1 MGGENS
7 SVPFFFKELG
17 RTAAGE
23 YLRIGCN
30 NVTKLY
36 LEFSLPGIRQMN
48 PNDFF
53 NTGTTDGIDPEG
65 DAARQAVD
73 SLRGYAYQ
81 VLAATLAWIDI
92 DEKSRLFLEV
102 AEDYA
107 IIAGKALHAVQ
118 VKDTEGSGSVTLN
131 NENIRKA
138 VAAFVDLVERNPG
151 SQVELRY
158 FTTSKIG
165 TEQAIG
171 DRPAGMAGLE
181 YWRKVAT
188 GADIS
193 PLRTVLESD
202 KFPAPVREFSKA
214 REDAALRHDLI
225 RRIHWDCGKPDIAT
239 LRQELGERLIVIGRD
254 RYNLPA
260 LEAQRLADLLVYR
273 VLQESIIAAPQ
284 ERVLNRAEL
293 YRVID
298 GATRLSVPRGAVD
311 LFSQLA
317 SKLMEQAYETQG
329 LGKPLSADET
339 SWIIDG
345 TTLPAP
351 KAMIHRV
358 ALESVTADTLGQFG
372 ACVLVGGSGLGKS
385 NLSRAVVRV
394 RDKVFTVV
402 DFRDTDT
409 NESHRRLN
417 AIFARIGGL
426 PSTAIIL
433 EDLNRLDDD
442 RIALSLGRVIEALR
456 RRDRVALIT
465 CYRKPSS
472 KVLTTAG
479 LDQRCVIEC
488 PYFQEEETLEL
499 VRINGGDPTRWG
511 KLAHIAG
518 SGGHPQLT
526 HAFVIGIALRGWP
539 IEEIGRIVGHGFST
553 EDTDAAREAARR
565 ELVAGLP
572 EGTRNILYRL
582 SLMASGR
589 FNRALALSMG
599 ELSPPIQQAGECMD
613 QLIGPWIEVVGKNM
627 YRVSPLA
634 SKFGREMLAPDEQTR
649 IHVAISAQMLSKRK
663 IDAGDADAILLH
675 ALLGKSSQSLAVLAH
690 SVLRADTRTREMLT
704 EHFTL
709 FSFLQTESAI
719 FPENP
724 SISAMLRLA
733 QFRLAVAGKRE
744 NVSDIATALFAEAS
758 VLPDGELG
766 RVFESGAIATVLGT
780 MGIANHLDNWI
791 DILRRFKVMVEGDA
805 FLQHLR
811 ANIESAETD
820 GVNMFSMLFGIGS
833 ADLSSVERLEH
844 VIGELDNVDA
854 SERALW
860 LTPIEKSLSDYSVF
874 INSPWVSQQRENT
887 LDAAEAALRYR
898 RMAEKTQKWGI
909 RPLTIQCW
917 AAQAVMLDEYEND
930 EQGALAVIDEAVMT
944 IGDDPILARS
954 RAKVY
959 RHYGQHAMALDI
971 LSGIADQIGG
981 DNSID
986 RAFALREAAISAAK
1000 CHEWSQAE
1008 KWFLEAQNAAKLAKL
1023 EDMRV
1028 MAIGLGADAAVAAFE
1043 TGKVEQALIAL
1054 AGAVEALADINPDA
1068 SLRAAYCHRV
1078 VRHIILWF
1086 QSRVQESDVRIEG
1099 EPIMV
1104 AAGACSNPD
1113 PLPAIRDLP
1122 LGDIDLAWYMLAET
1136 ETTADLDVGISA
1148 QLSDR
1153 LTEGPIP
1160 SMEFSLR
1167 WQKIQMAI
1175 DSLDA
1180 RRFSTHFLAHI
1191 EAATYMLKRDRL
1203 LSRFDPLAPERGEI
1217 PAVDKNDPVAKQAA
1231 TEAILAFGIR
1241 AGLAGQPDAMLELK
1255 DALDDEFAG
1264 DLPGKVVFDHLEGNQ
1279 TASLTLLDQ
1288 TVIYMIKILLRK
1300 DYVTPSK
1307 FWVAGLRLFEKINQ
1321 SPFRHLLTPYLA
1333 DWQRAGWKRITISEK
1348 FQLARP
1354 LQTIPVIEDVLAMPA
1369 NNYSFVAKLLLVTAE
1384 AVSASLASGY
1394 RDTLRAMA
1402 EEAGP

>member
-1 MGGENS
+1 MGDI
-7 SVPFFFKELG
+7 P
-17 RTAAGE
+17 
-23 YLRIGCN
+23 
-30 NVTKLY
+30 
-36 LEFSLPGIRQMN
+36 EFPGIRQMN

-107 IIAGKALHAVQ
+107 IIAGKALQAVQ
-118 VKDTEGSGSVTLN
+118 VKDTERSGSVTLN

-138 VAAFVDLVERNPG
+138 VVAFVDLVERNPG

-158 FTTSKIG
+158 FTTSEIG

-214 REDAALRHDLI
+214 REDAALRRDLI

-254 RYNLPA
+254 RFNLPA
-260 LEAQRLADLLVYR
+260 LEAQRVADLLVYR
-273 VLQESIIAAPQ
+273 VLQKSIITAHQ

-293 YRVID
+293 YSVID
-298 GATRLSVPRGAVD
+298 RATRLSVPRGTVD
-311 LFSQLA
+311 LLSQFA
-317 SKLMEQAYETQG
+317 STLTGQAYGVQG
-329 LGKPLSADET
+329 LPLSADET

-358 ALESVTADTLGQFG
+358 ALESATADTLGQFG

-385 NLSRAVVRV
+385 NLSRAVRL
-394 RDKVFTVV
+394 RDEVFTIV

-456 RRDRVALIT
+456 RRDQVALIT

-526 HAFVIGIALRGWP
+526 HAFVIGISLRGWP
-539 IEEIGRIVGHGFST
+539 IEEIGRIVGHGLST

-572 EGTRNILYRL
+572 EGPRNILYRL
-582 SLMASGR
+582 SLMGSGR

-613 QLIGPWIEVVGKNM
+613 QLIGPWIEVVGKDM

-675 ALLGKSSQSLAVLAH
+675 ALLGKSSQSLALLAH

-704 EHFTL
+704 EHFT
-709 FSFLQTESAI
+709 FFPFLPTESPI

-733 QFRLAVAGKRE
+733 QFRLAAAGKRE
-744 NVSDIATALFAEAS
+744 NVSDIATALLAEAS
-758 VLPDGELG
+758 ILPDGELG

-791 DILRRFKVMVEGDA
+791 DLLRRFKVMVEGDA

-833 ADLSSVERLEH
+833 ADLASVERLEH

-887 LDAAEAALRYR
+887 LDASEAALRYR

-909 RPLTIQCW
+909 LPLTIQCW

-959 RHYGQHAMALDI
+959 RHHGQHAMALDI
-971 LSGIADQIGG
+971 LRGIADQIGG

-1043 TGKVEQALIAL
+1043 TGKVEQALIGL
-1054 AGAVEALADINPDA
+1054 AGAVEALADINPEA

-1078 VRHIILWF
+1078 VRHIVLWF

-1104 AAGACSNPD
+1104 VAGACSNPD
-1113 PLPAIRDLP
+1113 PLPAIRELP
-1122 LGDIDLAWYMLAET
+1122 LGDIDLAWYMLAEA
-1136 ETTADLDVGISA
+1136 ESSASLDVGITA

-1153 LTEGPIP
+1153 LAGGSIP
-1160 SMEFSLR
+1160 GMEFNLHL
-1167 WQKIQMAI
+1167 QQIQTDI
-1175 DSLDA
+1175 DRIDVM
-1180 RRFSTHFLAHI
+1180 RFATHLTAHV
-1191 EAATYMLKRDRL
+1191 ETATYIRKEGDRL
-1203 LSRFDPLAPERGEI
+1203 LSKFDPIAPERGKA
-1217 PAVDKNDPVAKQAA
+1217 PALDKNDTVVQQIAS
-1231 TEAILAFGIR
+1231 EAIMAFGLR
-1241 AGLAGQPDAMLELK
+1241 SALAGGTDVMFELK
-1255 DALDDEFAG
+1255 AALSDEFAG
-1264 DLPGKVVFDHLEGNQ
+1264 DFLGKDLFDYWEGEQ
-1279 TASLTLLDQ
+1279 VASLPPLDQ
-1288 TVIYMIKILLRK
+1288 TVMDIIKIISRK
-1300 DYVTPSK
+1300 DYIAPSK
-1307 FWVAGLRLFEKINQ
+1307 FWMAGLRLFEKINQ
-1321 SPFRHLLTPYLA
+1321 SNFGPLLTPYLA
-1333 DWQRAGWKRITISEK
+1333 VWLRAGWQRITTAEK
-1348 FQLARP
+1348 FHLTRP
-1354 LQTIPVIEDVLAMPA
+1354 LQAVPLINDVLAVSL
-1369 NNYSFVAKLLLVTAE
+1369 NNRNFVAKLLLVTSD
-1384 AVSASLASGY
+1384 AVGARLGSDYYDSLK
-1394 RDTLRAMA
+1394 AMA
-1402 EEAGP
+1402 EEL